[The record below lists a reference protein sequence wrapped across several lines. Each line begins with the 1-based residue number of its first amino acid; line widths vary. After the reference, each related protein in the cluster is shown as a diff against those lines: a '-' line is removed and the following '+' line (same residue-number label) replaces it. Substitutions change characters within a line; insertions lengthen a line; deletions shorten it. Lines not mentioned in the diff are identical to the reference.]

1 MASREAEIFKKSI
14 SGYQKEWR
22 DEVKKPLKQI
32 EEISKELDPLNDKKD
47 PLTDDEKKRQ
57 TELTKQRE
65 KLQQEVDNAAENL
78 KRNLTMLDPPTNTP
92 KDEMNDLLKWMKKSF
107 EKIDDG
113 LPLSDRIKIKPD
125 VDFNWKKLK
134 FESVGF
140 TLEWSF

>member
-1 MASREAEIFKKSI
+1 MGSREAEIFKKSI
-14 SGYQKEWR
+14 SAYQKEWR

-32 EEISKELDPLNDKKD
+32 EDISKELDPLNEKS
-47 PLTDDEKKRQ
+47 PLNDDEKKRQ

-65 KLQQEVDNAAENL
+65 KLQETIDNAAQDL
-78 KRNLTMLDPPTNTP
+78 KRNLTLLDPPANTP
-92 KDEMNDLLKWMKKSF
+92 KDEMNDLLKWLKKTF
-107 EKIDDG
+107 EKIADG

-140 TLEWSF
+140 TLEWKF